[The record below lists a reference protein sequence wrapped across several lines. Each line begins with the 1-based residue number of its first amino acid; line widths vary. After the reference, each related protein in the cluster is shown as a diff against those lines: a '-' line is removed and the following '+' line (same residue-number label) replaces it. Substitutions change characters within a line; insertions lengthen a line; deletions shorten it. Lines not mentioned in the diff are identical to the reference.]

1 MHTITKIIAVVGA
14 VAGLLAVSY
23 VQRQQQRLEV
33 DTVQVSR
40 GTLIDSTLASGH
52 LEYQRQIKLTS
63 ELMGRVVRVP
73 VMEGQRVNAGDV
85 LLELDATAYQLD
97 LDKARAQHTQ
107 AQFQIQQQQ
116 ARLHR
121 LTQQKTRSQQLVAQQ
136 MLGQD
141 ALDALEAEWQ
151 HASLQ
156 LQQASA
162 ALQQANAAV
171 AQSQQWL
178 SKTKFVA
185 PIAGVVIS
193 VDVEPGETVIPGT
206 TNLPGSDLLTLAD
219 TSALFAEL
227 RVDEADIGQIRIG
240 QPAAVYAAAAP
251 NTAHAGEVIS
261 ISSAARQQGP
271 SQALTFAVRVKLSQ
285 PDALLYPGMSCRA
298 ELKNQVREQRLLVPI
313 SAVQQQ
319 HVWRVNDQRV
329 EKVAVSTGIS
339 NDTHIE
345 IISGLE
351 QGDQIVQGPG
361 RVFTLLSPQRNV
373 VVKPEVSHAAR

>member
-23 VQRQQQRLEV
+23 VQRQHQRLEV

-73 VMEGQRVNAGDV
+73 VIEGQRVNAGDV

-97 LDKARAQHTQ
+97 LDKAHAQQAQ

-121 LTQQKTRSQQLVAQQ
+121 LKQQKTRSQQLVAQQ

-156 LQQASA
+156 LQQATA

-178 SKTKFVA
+178 TKTKFVA

-240 QPAAVYAAAAP
+240 QPAAVYAAASP
-251 NTAHAGEVIS
+251 NTAHAGEVVS
-261 ISSAARQQGP
+261 IASAARQQGP
-271 SQALTFAVRVKLSQ
+271 SQALTFAVRVKLTQ
-285 PDALLYPGMSCRA
+285 PDPLLYPGMSCRA

-319 HVWRVNDQRV
+319 HVWRVKDKRV

-361 RVFTLLSPQRNV
+361 RVFTLLSPQSNI
-373 VVKPEVSHAAR
+373 VVKPEVQHAAR

>member
-1 MHTITKIIAVVGA
+1 MNTLGKILLMSSA
-14 VAGLLAVSY
+14 VAGVLVFSHY
-23 VQRQQQRLEV
+23 QRQQHRLDVE
-33 DTVQVSR
+33 TAIVQR
-40 GTLIDSTLASGH
+40 GTLVDSTLASGH

-63 ELMGRVVRVP
+63 EVMGRVVRVP
-73 VMEGQRVNAGDV
+73 VSEGQQVKAGDV

-97 LDKARAQHTQ
+97 LEKASAQQ
-107 AQFQIQQQQ
+107 AQAKLQIQQQH

-121 LTQQKTRSQQLVAQQ
+121 LKQQKTRSQQLVKQQ
-136 MLGQD
+136 LLGQD

-151 HASLQ
+151 QASLQ
-156 LQQASA
+156 LQQATST
-162 ALQQANAAV
+162 LQQANATV

-178 SKTKFVA
+178 AKTRFVA

-227 RVDEADIGQIRIG
+227 RVDEADIGQIRVG
-240 QPAAVYAAAAP
+240 QPAAIYAAAAP
-251 NTAHAGEVIS
+251 NTAYAGHVVS
-261 ISSAARQQGP
+261 IASAARQQGQ
-271 SQALTFAVRVKLSQ
+271 SQALTFAVKVKVTA

-298 ELKNQVREQRLLVPI
+298 ELENQTGEQRLLVPA

-319 HVWRVNDQRV
+319 HVWRVQQGMV
-329 EKVAVSTGIS
+329 EKVAVTTGIS

-345 IISGLE
+345 IVSGLA
-351 QGDQIVQGPG
+351 QGDQVVQGPG
-361 RVFTLLSPQRNV
+361 RVFSQLSPQSSI
-373 VVKPEVSHAAR
+373 VVKNEVEHAAP